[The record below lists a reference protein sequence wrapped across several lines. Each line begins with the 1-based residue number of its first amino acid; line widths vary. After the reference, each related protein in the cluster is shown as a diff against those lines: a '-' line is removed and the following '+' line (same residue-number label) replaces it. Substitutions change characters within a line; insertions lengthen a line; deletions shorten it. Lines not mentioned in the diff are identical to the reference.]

1 MGKKILLVDDV
12 ELVIKSLSILLNK
25 KGYDTASAKTGGEAV
40 QKAKE
45 ADFDLIICDVILPD
59 IDGIETIKQIRAYLA
74 ESNKKPVPEIL
85 ISGYTDRDKYEKAQ
99 RLEVAGYLF
108 KPFDN
113 EELLNLIKKTIA

>member
-12 ELVIKSLSILLNK
+12 ELVTKSLSILLNK
-25 KGYDTASAKTGGEAV
+25 KGYDTVSAKTGGEAV

-45 ADFDLIICDVILPD
+45 ADFNLIICDVILPD

-74 ESNKKPVPEIL
+74 ESKKKSVPEIL